1 MTPIN
6 QPTATPTAKVA
17 AAGIGGSVSIV
28 LIWMLNQL
36 GIDMPVEVASAIT
49 AIVSFLAGYLVKERA

>member
-6 QPTATPTAKVA
+6 QPTAVPTAKVA

-28 LIWMLNQL
+28 LIWILSQL
-36 GIDMPVEVASAIT
+36 GIDMPAEVASAIT
-49 AIVSFLAGYLVKERA
+49 AIVSFAAGYLVQERA